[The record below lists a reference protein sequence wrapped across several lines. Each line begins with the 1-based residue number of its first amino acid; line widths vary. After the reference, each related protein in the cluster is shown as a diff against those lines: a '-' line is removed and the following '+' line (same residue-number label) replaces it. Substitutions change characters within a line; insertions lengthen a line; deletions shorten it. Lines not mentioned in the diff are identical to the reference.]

1 MTLSL
6 TETGCPVHSGVG
18 GVGVVVGGNA
28 VVDIVVVGVV
38 SDHCTVQEQSGR
50 SSIRVTKTG
59 CPVHLTVMGA
69 GGTPSTTS
77 NRNPHQHHHH
87 QCWCCCQHC
96 HIFGFIRPKSDN
108 CLALLVTESLRN
120 SILVLNFV
128 QIVEFVKFL
137 Y

>member
-1 MTLSL
+1 MTK
-6 TETGCPVHSGVG
+6 TGCPVQMTLIIIG
-18 GVGVVVGGNA
+18 GGTGVVVGGNA

-77 NRNPHQHHHH
+77 NRNHH
-87 QCWCCCQHC
+87 
-96 HIFGFIRPKSDN
+96 
-108 CLALLVTESLRN
+108 
-120 SILVLNFV
+120 
-128 QIVEFVKFL
+128 
-137 Y
+137 